1 MDSKDMQH
9 IMVKYLTRQT
19 TLSERN
25 ELESWLENQDNY
37 ELFKEYVKINYLID
51 LNMDMF
57 DSNASKRD
65 LLAMID
71 KDKRK
76 VKLRR
81 YYNVMK
87 YAAAFIFIIAA
98 VFYFYSTEKSS
109 SDIAANLPI
118 DNVTLQFE
126 NGSIQV
132 LDEEGNSKIID
143 ANGNVLGFQ
152 KGVQLVYEKEN
163 PIQKLVYNTI
173 NVPYGKHFKIKL
185 SDGTV
190 VNLNSGSSLKYPVK
204 FIDGENRQVYL
215 TGEAFFN
222 VAKDEKHPFTVN
234 ADEVDVRVLGT
245 QFNVSAYP
253 EDEQINTV
261 LVEGSV
267 ELYDK
272 NSTKNSKAVTQ
283 LKPGYLGSWKKSSH
297 KLTLE
302 KTDTDMATAWIEGRI
317 IFKHVPFDKIVKK
330 LERHYNVEIINNN
343 SELSDDLI
351 TASFDIETIDEVFKV
366 ISEIHPITYK
376 IESNKIII
384 NQQ

>member
-1 MDSKDMQH
+1 M
-9 IMVKYLTRQT
+9 
-19 TLSERN
+19 E
-25 ELESWLENQDNY
+25 
-37 ELFKEYVKINYLID
+37 
-51 LNMDMF
+51 MF
-57 DSNASKRD
+57 DSNDSKRE
-65 LLAMID
+65 LLALID
-71 KDKRK
+71 KEKK
-76 VKLRR
+76 KIKLRKL
-81 YYNVMK
+81 YNVMK
-87 YAAAFIFIIAA
+87 YAAVFVVIIAA
-98 VFYFYSTEKSS
+98 VFHFYPKENSTPSVVVS
-109 SDIAANLPI
+109 QSI

-126 NGSIQV
+126 NGSIQI

-173 NVPYGKHFKIKL
+173 HVPYGKHFKIKL

-267 ELYDK
+267 ALYDK
-272 NSTKNSKAVTQ
+272 NSTKNAKPVTQ
-283 LKPGYLGSWKKSSH
+283 LKPGYLGSWKKSNS
-297 KLTLE
+297 KLTVE
-302 KTDTDMATAWIEGRI
+302 KTDTDVATAWIEGRI
-317 IFKHVPFDKIVKK
+317 IFKHVPFGNIVKK
-330 LERHYNVEIINNN
+330 LERHYNVEIVNNN

>member
-1 MDSKDMQH
+1 MASQDMQQ
-9 IMVKYLTRQT
+9 IIVKYLTRQT

-25 ELESWLENQDNY
+25 ELESWLENHDNY
-37 ELFKEYVKINYLID
+37 EQFKEYVKINYLID
-51 LNMDMF
+51 LSMEMF
-57 DSNASKRD
+57 DSNDSKRE
-65 LLAMID
+65 LLALID
-71 KDKRK
+71 KEKK
-76 VKLRR
+76 KIKLRKL
-81 YYNVMK
+81 YNVMK
-87 YAAAFIFIIAA
+87 YAAVFVLIIAA
-98 VFYFYSTEKSS
+98 VFHFYPKEISTPSVAVS
-109 SDIAANLPI
+109 QSI

-126 NGSIQV
+126 NGSIQI

-143 ANGNVLGFQ
+143 ANGNILGFQ

-173 NVPYGKHFKIKL
+173 HVPYGKHFKIKL

-267 ELYDK
+267 ALYDK
-272 NSTKNSKAVTQ
+272 NSTKNSKPVTQ
-283 LKPGYLGSWKKSSH
+283 LKPGYLGSWKKSNS
-297 KLTLE
+297 KLTVE

-317 IFKHVPFDKIVKK
+317 IFKHVPFGNIVKK
-330 LERHYNVEIINNN
+330 LERHYNVEIVNNN